1 MSLLDQQ
8 MSLLDRQMR
17 NAQAVGFGG
26 LGQNDAPFQDYN
38 ARQEMGLANSMAAQQ
53 ALLSSQ
59 QPRIKVLTF
68 KDEMQRDVNEYL
80 KDWDK

>member
-1 MSLLDQQ
+1 MSLLDQ
-8 MSLLDRQMR
+8 QMR
-17 NAQAVGFGG
+17 NAQAVGLGG
-26 LGQNDAPFQDYN
+26 LGQSAAPFQYYN
-38 ARQEMGLANSMAAQQ
+38 ALHGGGLANAMAAQQ

-80 KDWDK
+80 KDWNQ